1 MASALL
7 ISLGGVFKV
16 CILHKTVGDN
26 DEGFLALVP
35 KSQYAVGNTFV
46 FRSQFPNIGI
56 FLFFNLILVMPFL
69 TRFILRRI
77 ISLDL

>member
-35 KSQYAVGNTFV
+35 KSQYAVGITSV

-56 FLFFNLILVMPFL
+56 F
-69 TRFILRRI
+69 
-77 ISLDL
+77 